1 MRCHM
6 ITVITTIP
14 KIENIGLFDLSLT
27 HTNNQF
33 TKKRLVKTFEIELPI
48 NDGGLTFIDDKVYPT
63 EKDRLICAK
72 PGQWRYSKAPFSC
85 QYIHLT
91 PSESEICD
99 LLSGTPDTI
108 KLDNDSKIPSLFDK
122 IILEYARSLH
132 NFTLSF
138 YIKLFKLFNEIQ
150 SKIITL
156 ENNKLKDGNIS
167 IKPVEKALNYIDL
180 NYTMNITLDDISKA
194 ASLSPS
200 HLHKLFSESLGMT
213 PFEYMINRRIK
224 KSMQLLTITN
234 YSISEIASSCG
245 FTDQSYFGKIF
256 KAKTGYTPL
265 NYRKKSNDSY
275 P

>member
-1 MRCHM
+1 M
-6 ITVITTIP
+6 
-14 KIENIGLFDLSLT
+14 
-27 HTNNQF
+27 
-33 TKKRLVKTFEIELPI
+33 
-48 NDGGLTFIDDKVYPT
+48 
-63 EKDRLICAK
+63 
-72 PGQWRYSKAPFSC
+72 
-85 QYIHLT
+85 
-91 PSESEICD
+91 
-99 LLSGTPDTI
+99 
-108 KLDNDSKIPSLFDK
+108 
-122 IILEYARSLH
+122 
-132 NFTLSF
+132 
-138 YIKLFKLFNEIQ
+138 
-150 SKIITL
+150 
-156 ENNKLKDGNIS
+156 
-167 IKPVEKALNYIDL
+167 NYIDL
-180 NYTMNITLDDISKA
+180 NYTMNITPDDISKA